1 MLLITVIEK
10 FEVVFEV
17 VELFV
22 LLLLLGLVVFEV
34 DEEFVPVV
42 FEDILL

>member
-10 FEVVFEV
+10 FDVVFEV

-34 DEEFVPVV
+34 EEEFAPVV